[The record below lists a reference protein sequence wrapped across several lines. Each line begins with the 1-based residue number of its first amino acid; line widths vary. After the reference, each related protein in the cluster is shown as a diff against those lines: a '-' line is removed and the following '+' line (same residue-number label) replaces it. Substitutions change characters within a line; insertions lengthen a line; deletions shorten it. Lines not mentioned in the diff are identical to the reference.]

1 MATSVIMMELLG
13 RGVHANPRRG
23 CNVLEYASV
32 LAGHYRGVHPRR
44 PGLGQRT
51 AQATIEGG
59 PGYRAE
65 LVG

>member
-51 AQATIEGG
+51 RQATTEDG
-59 PGYRAE
+59 PGYGAE
-65 LVG
+65 LAS